1 MMNHRKAWRVG
12 SATVALALCAA
23 AAWGPGATAAER
35 SVAACSGTDLKAKVT
50 GSAAGMSQ
58 PAAYVTVTNVG
69 AASCFVKGY
78 PTIAGAWTKKGKQQI
93 AVTNGAVMNAPES
106 KPKRIVLAPGGHA
119 WFAVGAATAYDPPVV
134 TFTRLSIS
142 MAGGGITM
150 VRNLG
155 LQASAPSGQP
165 FPLGVTA
172 YAAGIGTSS
181 E

>member
-1 MMNHRKAWRVG
+1 MTNHRKTWRVG
-12 SATVALALCAA
+12 SATMAVALCAV
-23 AAWGPGATAAER
+23 AAWGTGASAAER
-35 SVAACSGTDLKAKVT
+35 SVAACSGADLSAKVT

-69 AASCFVKGY
+69 DASCFVKGY
-78 PTIAGAWTKKGKQQI
+78 PTIAGAWTKKGRQQI

-106 KPKRIVLAPGGHA
+106 KPKRIVLAPGGNA
-119 WFAVGAATAYDPPVV
+119 WFAVGAATAYDPPIV

-142 MAGGGITM
+142 MEGGVTV
-150 VRNLG
+150 VRKLG